1 MKRAALRDRLAEL
14 EVELATLRTEL
25 AAFEA
30 EYLRVVGVPLLELQE
45 VEAQILALVAVRSG
59 TPDDER
65 AAEAARERARETTTA
80 IRSIPA
86 RPGPPPTDDLKTLF
100 RDAAKRMHPDL
111 VTADGARP
119 HAEAFMKR
127 LNEAYR
133 AGDAGAIR
141 DLMRQWET
149 LPFVGA
155 VGGGAAA
162 ERTLEIAVAEAER
175 RLEDLRASELA
186 QLMERT
192 LLAAREGRDLLFELR
207 EQTEAALAA
216 ARARLDALG

>member
-1 MKRAALRDRLAEL
+1 VNGAALREQLAEL
-14 EVELATLRTEL
+14 EVELATLRAEL

-30 EYLRVVGVPLLELQE
+30 EYLRVVGIPLLELQE

-80 IRSIPA
+80 IRSIPT
-86 RPGPPPTDDLKTLF
+86 RPGPPPTEDLKTLF

-111 VTADGARP
+111 VSADGARP

-133 AGDAGAIR
+133 AGDPGAIR

-149 LPFVGA
+149 LPFVAGA
-155 VGGGAAA
+155 AGAAA
-162 ERTLEIAVAEAER
+162 ERTLEIAVAEARR
-175 RLEDLRASELA
+175 RLDDLRASELA

-192 LLAAREGRDLLFELR
+192 LLAARGGRDLLAELR
-207 EQTEAALAA
+207 VQTEAALAA
-216 ARARLDALG
+216 ARVRLDALG